1 MGSGK
6 YMESNKVVTF
16 KTLGENVGKFRLGKK
31 TVLVPAM
38 NQNGAHLF
46 SATFRGFGVNA
57 RVLETFK
64 GLDLGMEYTSGKE
77 CYPCQITLGDILHFV
92 KTEKEKLGEAFNPS
106 NYVYFLPE
114 SDGPCRFGLYN
125 KFQRIV
131 LDSFEGLEKLKISA
145 LTTRDGYSLQG
156 LLEKKKVLDF
166 RKAAYFSLVVA
177 DVLDR
182 LLWRIRP
189 YEKEPGMA
197 DEFIER
203 AMHALEE
210 SFETYGPAKKFDKIL
225 EKLEELI
232 VDGKSI
238 IDPTIPPKPLI
249 GVVGEIFVRMHTDS
263 NQNILRLLEKHGAEV
278 VNASLC
284 EWVNYV
290 SYDSLRTAKAEFVF
304 SLRQL
309 RLRRMKD
316 HLKQA
321 LSFWLDLYYQQMR
334 QKQTYKRVSSL
345 IDIADDHNI
354 SHLEEILKE
363 GNIYSFDVGTEA
375 CLSIASIIACARDG
389 YNGMVNVYP
398 FTCMPSTTT
407 SAIVKPLMSKLGVPY
422 LDAAYDS
429 SVQPGREAA
438 IRTFMYQAHQHFKR
452 HGRKSH
458 AGDHHGSAH

>member
-1 MGSGK
+1 MKPGTN
-6 YMESNKVVTF
+6 MESNKVVSF
-16 KTLGENVGKFRLGKK
+16 RTLGENVGKFHLAEK

-38 NQNGAHLF
+38 NRIGAHLF

-57 RVLETFK
+57 KVLETFK
-64 GLDLGMEYTSGKE
+64 GMDLGMEYTSGKE
-77 CYPCQITLGDILHFV
+77 CYPCQITLGDILRFV
-92 KTEKEKLGEAFNPS
+92 QKEKERLGEAFNPS
-106 NYVYFLPE
+106 NYVYFMPE

-125 KFQRIV
+125 KYQRIV
-131 LDSFEGLEKLKISA
+131 LDSFPGLDKLKISA
-145 LTTRDGYSLQG
+145 LTTKDGYSLQG
-156 LLEKKKVLDF
+156 ILEKERVLDF
-166 RKAAYFSLVVA
+166 RKSAYFSLVVA
-177 DVLDR
+177 DIMDR

-189 YEKEPGMA
+189 YEKEPGMT

-203 AMHALEE
+203 AMHTMEE
-210 SFETYGPAKKFDKIL
+210 SFTTYGPAKKFDKIL
-225 EKLEELI
+225 DKLEEI
-232 VDGKSI
+232 IREGKTI
-238 IDPTIPPKPLI
+238 IDPKIPPKPLI

-263 NQNILRLLEKHGAEV
+263 NQNILRLLERHGAEV
-278 VNASLC
+278 VNASIA

-290 SYDSLRTAKAEFVF
+290 SYDSLRTAKAEFLF

-309 RLRRMKD
+309 GFRRMKD
-316 HLKQA
+316 HFKEA
-321 LSFWLDLYYQQMR
+321 VGFWLDLRYQQMR
-334 QKQTYKRVSSL
+334 QEQIYKRVKSL

-354 SHLEEILKE
+354 SHLEGILKE
-363 GNIYSFDVGTEA
+363 DNIYSFDVGTEA

-389 YNGMVNVYP
+389 HNGMVNVYP

-438 IRTFMYQAHQHFKR
+438 VRTFMYQAYQHFKS

-458 AGDHHGSAH
+458 AGNHGRSR